1 MKHFKFL
8 LIIMIILNLI
18 IYIILGI
25 EYKHIRKEMADINV
39 QKEVKEFAKKTENIV
54 YATNGNAFSSKYK
67 GNMTSTELN
76 KKVSEFMTGTVP
88 QIAIETSNITSQ
100 EELEQYY
107 IEKNMRKLTGIKE
120 ENIEEFYLLVEE
132 IKMLKEKSLE
142 FESAE
147 YDEDTIKENK
157 NKSLSATLMIKYKN
171 IDKTLDCYI
180 TASYSSEYISFF
192 PNSSN

>member
-1 MKHFKFL
+1 
-8 LIIMIILNLI
+8 
-18 IYIILGI
+18 
-25 EYKHIRKEMADINV
+25 
-39 QKEVKEFAKKTENIV
+39 
-54 YATNGNAFSSKYK
+54 
-67 GNMTSTELN
+67 
-76 KKVSEFMTGTVP
+76 
-88 QIAIETSNITSQ
+88 
-100 EELEQYY
+100 
-107 IEKNMRKLTGIKE
+107 
-120 ENIEEFYLLVEE
+120 
-132 IKMLKEKSLE
+132 MLKEKSLE

>member
-1 MKHFKFL
+1 
-8 LIIMIILNLI
+8 
-18 IYIILGI
+18 
-25 EYKHIRKEMADINV
+25 
-39 QKEVKEFAKKTENIV
+39 
-54 YATNGNAFSSKYK
+54 
-67 GNMTSTELN
+67 MTSTELN